1 MRDGSQSVSG
11 AMTQAPGL
19 DWFFSYI
26 SWVLIP
32 HDAGI
37 HREMRFNKLGEMKF
51 NVSMS
56 TEELT
61 TCSKSIWL
69 GTWRGR
75 VPRVAGDKPRTAAS
89 TCQATL
95 SCKISRPTSTSS
107 VPRTDLTSSTR
118 ESRTHHARRRPSSP
132 GSQARPDPE
141 TRCCVSASSASPR
154 RRRAPSSRPS
164 HRASPPGKHPPSSP
178 TLPLRT
184 HASTAR

>member
-75 VPRVAGDKPRTAAS
+75 VPRVAGDKATYSCLHLPSHPLLQNFPANINLVRPPNRPHQLDPGIANPPRPPPSLQPRITSATRPRSKMLRQPLIRLAA
-89 TCQATL
+89 AT
-95 SCKISRPTSTSS
+95 
-107 VPRTDLTSSTR
+107 
-118 ESRTHHARRRPSSP
+118 
-132 GSQARPDPE
+132 ARP
-141 TRCCVSASSASPR
+141 VI
-154 RRRAPSSRPS
+154 
-164 HRASPPGKHPPSSP
+164 P
-178 TLPLRT
+178 TLTPRL
-184 HASTAR
+184 SAR